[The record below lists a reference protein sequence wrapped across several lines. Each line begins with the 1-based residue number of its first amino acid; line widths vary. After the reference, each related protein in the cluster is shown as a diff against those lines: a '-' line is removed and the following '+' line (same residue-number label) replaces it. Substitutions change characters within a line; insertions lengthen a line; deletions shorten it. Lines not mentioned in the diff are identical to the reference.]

1 MRLTLSKN
9 LEPIRL
15 EACAEIDRQAE
26 RVRTL
31 FITPGSGQ
39 SMVYQQKRVEALK
52 VIDDPNVDPSE
63 VPHIASEA
71 MMNGI
76 GLEEQANIILTMAQQ
91 WTEVSSMIEVRRLAA
106 KQAVRAARTEA
117 EIDQAKQVDWSD
129 IKALA

>member
-1 MRLTLSKN
+1 
-9 LEPIRL
+9 
-15 EACAEIDRQAE
+15 
-26 RVRTL
+26 
-31 FITPGSGQ
+31 
-39 SMVYQQKRVEALK
+39 MVYQQKRVEALK